1 MILPFRGALSRVFAH
16 RKLETKMKIICV
28 KIINVL
34 FLQPTST
41 DNRELLF
48 LMIPRLQIKFKYP
61 TFVLLQNNT
70 ADSGHKTSQAAE
82 ARIIV
87 GNSAKPEAFY
97 TEITTKKISIIYDTD
112 F

>member
-34 FLQPTST
+34 FLLGT
-41 DNRELLF
+41 DNRELF
-48 LMIPRLQIKFKYP
+48 YLMIPRLQIKFKYP

-70 ADSGHKTSQAAE
+70 AAPQDQSSSRGEDHNAEFCKT
-82 ARIIV
+82 RR
-87 GNSAKPEAFY
+87 NM
-97 TEITTKKISIIYDTD
+97 
-112 F
+112 

>member
-34 FLQPTST
+34 FLLPT
-41 DNRELLF
+41 DNRELF
-48 LMIPRLQIKFKYP
+48 YLMIPRLQIKFKYP

-87 GNSAKPEAFY
+87 GNFAKPEAFLKFC
-97 TEITTKKISIIYDTD
+97 TKNTAEKISIK
-112 F
+112 